1 MVAEAKMHRHLK
13 PVSNDLGF
21 VETSSVFKIEVV
33 VGGGI
38 VVEVIADQ
46 KHLFDGRLER
56 IDKIPCRD
64 EPRSSYQN
72 ALVVLHSVLA
82 AFDVEVVDDVRV
94 GDKSE
99 VELIR

>member
-13 PVSNDLGF
+13 PVSNDLGV
-21 VETSSVFKIEVV
+21 VETSGVLKIEVV
-33 VGGGI
+33 VRGGI

-56 IDKIPCRD
+56 IDKIACRD
-64 EPRSSYQN
+64 QPRSSEQN
-72 ALVVLHSVLA
+72 ALIVLHAVLT
-82 AFDVEVVDDVRV
+82 AFDVEVVDNVRI

-99 VELIR
+99 